1 MDKKKKKRF
10 ELSIEKRGNTAPYS
24 CEAGGWKLQ
33 IAPFKEENDGVMGA
47 VLSQSKNALQTGTIR
62 LILPFLPDLPRPSL
76 LDAHD
81 RCGAF

>member
-1 MDKKKKKRF
+1 MDKKKKKVWTKHREKGKHCPLF
-10 ELSIEKRGNTAPYS
+10 MWSRWLELQT
-24 CEAGGWKLQ
+24 
-33 IAPFKEENDGVMGA
+33 APFKEENDGVMGA